1 MRISFLIFLLMT
13 MRAVHALEPTEA
25 EEHSDIDV
33 SVSLDASEQGGKAH
47 ATVRIHAPREAV
59 WRLITSCPEERAMVP
74 GLLECTVLE
83 TAPDGSWQRIRHVMN
98 PSWYMPRLTY
108 EFKAAYDRPQRV
120 MIERVAGD
128 LRVLRGSW
136 VLEPSGKDT
145 VANYSVEL
153 STGFWVP
160 HWLVRASLR
169 RDLPKML
176 RSLRS
181 RAESKAKS

>member
-1 MRISFLIFLLMT
+1 MRIASLILLLLLA
-13 MRAVHALEPTEA
+13 RGLHAFEPAET

-33 SVSLDASEQGGKAH
+33 SVALDASEQGGKAH

-59 WRLITSCPEERAMVP
+59 WKLITSCPAERDMVP

-108 EFKAAYDRPQRV
+108 VIKASYDPPRRV
-120 MIERVAGD
+120 TIEQVAGD
-128 LRVLRGSW
+128 LRVLKGSW
-136 VLEPSGKDT
+136 VLTTSGKDT

-160 HWLVRASLR
+160 HWLVRAALR

-176 RSLRS
+176 RALRT
-181 RAESKAKS
+181 RAESDVKG

>member
-1 MRISFLIFLLMT
+1 VRIAFLIVL
-13 MRAVHALEPTEA
+13 AALCRTAYGFEPPET

-33 SVSLDASEQGGKAH
+33 SVSLDSSEQSGKAH

-59 WRLITSCPEERAMVP
+59 WKLITSCPEERDMVP

-83 TAPDGSWQRIRHVMN
+83 TAPDGSWQRIRQVLDY
-98 PSWYMPRLTY
+98 SWYAPKLTY
-108 EFKAAYDRPQRV
+108 QLKATYTPPQRV
-120 MIERVAGD
+120 TVERLTGD
-128 LRVLRGSW
+128 LRELRGSW
-136 VLEPSGKDT
+136 VLESSGGDT

-160 HWLVRASLR
+160 HWLVRAALR

-176 RSLRS
+176 RALRS
-181 RAESKAKS
+181 RAESEPEG